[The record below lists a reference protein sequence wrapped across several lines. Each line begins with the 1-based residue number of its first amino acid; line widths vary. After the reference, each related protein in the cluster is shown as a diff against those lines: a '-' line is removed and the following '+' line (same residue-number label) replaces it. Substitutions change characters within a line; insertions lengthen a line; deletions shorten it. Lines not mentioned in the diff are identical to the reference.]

1 MKTNYLFPA
10 LLGAYFVLLGSS
22 VSLQAQDGPTPPDST
37 DAPIDPVDGQPPQGP
52 NNPPQPPAEICG
64 IETDKIEYKW
74 PYNIPAGVDHSV
86 VLRNQKCNIRGRCH
100 LNALNGKHECKDIE
114 DQFILD
120 DYEGTTTLIK
130 DIKQIVQAPDA
141 PRRKLFDKIEKT
153 CYTIYECE
161 TECRKIGSNSYV
173 CQRKENPKKE
183 EKKYSEYKW
192 KGDCP

>member
-1 MKTNYLFPA
+1 
-10 LLGAYFVLLGSS
+10 
-22 VSLQAQDGPTPPDST
+22 
-37 DAPIDPVDGQPPQGP
+37 
-52 NNPPQPPAEICG
+52 
-64 IETDKIEYKW
+64 
-74 PYNIPAGVDHSV
+74 
-86 VLRNQKCNIRGRCH
+86 